1 MGGPENCLP
10 TRSNAKTHCKGAMF
24 QTSREETVKLKDKVA
39 LITGAGTGIGRASAL
54 LFSQEGATVAVVDI
68 TDKGAETVELIRS
81 QGGDGSFTKMDIAD
95 PESVESGIK
104 AIAKQYGRLDV
115 LYNNAGGSSVRDGKT
130 TDIEITEFWRTI
142 SVDLFGTFLCCRY
155 AIPLMIEGGGGAIV
169 NTTSSVALRALKGMD
184 AYTAAKGGVI
194 SLTQAL
200 AVNYA
205 ENKIRVNA
213 IAPSGIRT
221 ERVVARLEAIG
232 LAYNEKK
239 SGHLLGLGQ
248 PRDVASA
255 AAFLASDEAAYIT
268 GITLSVDGGWYA
280 VGPGI

>member
-1 MGGPENCLP
+1 M
-10 TRSNAKTHCKGAMF
+10 
-24 QTSREETVKLKDKVA
+24 KLKDKVA

>member
-1 MGGPENCLP
+1 L
-10 TRSNAKTHCKGAMF
+10 
-24 QTSREETVKLKDKVA
+24 EEIVKLKDKVA
-39 LITGAGTGIGRASAL
+39 LITGAGAGIGRASAL
-54 LFSQEGATVAVVDI
+54 LFAEEGATVAVVDV

-81 QGGDGSFTKMDIAD
+81 RGGNASFTKMDISD

-104 AIAKQYGRLDV
+104 AIGKQYGRLDV

-130 TDIEITEFWRTI
+130 TDIEIAEFWRTI
-142 SVDLFGTFLCCRY
+142 SVDLFGTFLCCRF

-205 ENKIRVNA
+205 ENNIRVNA

-221 ERVVARLEAIG
+221 ERVLARLEAIG